1 MNAESQSAEPQS
13 AEPQSAEPLSK
24 VPARAMVLAAGLGLR
39 MRPLTQTM
47 PKPLLKVGGETMLDH
62 ALNRLADAGVNDV
75 VVNTHWLPEK
85 IETHLEGRSAPAIV
99 ISREDEL
106 LETGGGVTRALP
118 HLGDAPFYVVNA
130 DIVWRDGTVS
140 ALHRLAHAWDDDR
153 MDALLLLATTVRSS
167 GYDGNGDFLM
177 DPAGG
182 LIRRPERTVAPF
194 VFTGVQ
200 IVHPRLFADAPEGAF
215 SMNVL
220 YDRALEAGRLH
231 GIAHDGDWYHVG
243 TPEALDRADAEILER
258 EGSRVR
264 LLF

>member
-1 MNAESQSAEPQS
+1 MTAPPDFN
-13 AEPQSAEPLSK
+13 
-24 VPARAMVLAAGLGLR
+24 VPTHAMVLAAGLGLR
-39 MRPLTQTM
+39 MRPLTQTT
-47 PKPLLKVGGETMLDH
+47 PKPMLEVGGETMLDH
-62 ALNRLADAGVNDV
+62 ALNRLTDAGVSDV

-85 IETHLEGRSAPAIV
+85 IETHLERRQTPRIV

-106 LETGGGVTRALP
+106 LETGGGITKALP
-118 HLGDAPFYVVNA
+118 LLGDDPFYVANA
-130 DIVWRDGTVS
+130 DIVWRDGTIP
-140 ALHRLAHAWDDDR
+140 ALHRLARAWDGDR
-153 MDALLLLATTVRSS
+153 MDALLLLAATVRST
-167 GYDGNGDFLM
+167 GYDGSGDFVM

-182 LIRRPERTVAPF
+182 LTRRPERTVAPF

-220 YDRALEAGRLH
+220 YDRALEAGRLC

-243 TPEALDRADAEILER
+243 TPEAIDDADAEILER

>member
-1 MNAESQSAEPQS
+1 MTAKPDII
-13 AEPQSAEPLSK
+13 PPK
-24 VPARAMVLAAGLGLR
+24 RAMVLAAGLGLR
-39 MRPLTQTM
+39 MRPLTQTT
-47 PKPLLKVGGETMLDH
+47 PKPLLEVGGEAMLDH
-62 ALNRLADAGVNDV
+62 ALDRLADAGVCDA

-85 IETHLEGRSAPAIV
+85 IETHLDGRAAPKIV

-106 LETGGGVTRALP
+106 LETGGGVTNALP

-130 DIVWRDGTVS
+130 DIVWRDGTIP
-140 ALHRLAHAWDDDR
+140 ALHRLARAWDDTR
-153 MDALLLLATTVRSS
+153 MDALLLLAATVRST
-167 GYDGNGDFLM
+167 GYDGSGDFLM

-182 LIRRPERTVAPF
+182 LTRRPERTVAPF

-200 IVHPRLFADAPEGAF
+200 IVHPRLFADAPGGAF

-220 YDRALEAGRLH
+220 YDRALEAGRLS

-243 TPEALDRADAEILER
+243 TPDAIGQADAEILER